1 MRAEDLRQSPV
12 TFDEIA
18 HDYFVVGD
26 DFGTTR
32 YHGVTGILKSVIFPN
47 EYDGIP
53 EEVLRNAAARGTRIH
68 QLCQAT
74 DVTPTEPEMV
84 DYRYQSEV
92 DNYIKLKE
100 THGITMIANE
110 YLVSNDD
117 WLVASSID
125 CVDSECNLYDIKTT
139 YTLNEAYV
147 SWQLSFYAYMFEEQN
162 PNIKAGKLYAIWLRG
177 EEAKLVEVPRHSPE
191 EVEHI
196 IELWKAGETYT
207 TPLPSG
213 EALIK
218 SIIGSR
224 KEIAGLKAMIA
235 NIESVLA
242 PLEEQLQSDMEA
254 KGTKSFTA
262 EDGTKVTY
270 SPASTTKRLDSKKLE
285 AEQPDIYKQYVTET
299 ERKAML
305 RVTFAK
311 AE

>member
-1 MRAEDLRQSPV
+1 MKTEDLKQSDV
-12 TFDEIA
+12 LFIEETHEYIGFNKYLESIE
-18 HDYFVVGD
+18 
-26 DFGTTR
+26 
-32 YHGVTGILKSVIFPN
+32 YHGVTGILKSVIFPH

-53 EEVLRNAAARGTRIH
+53 EEVLRNAAERGTRIH
-68 QLCQAT
+68 KLCQAT
-74 DVTPTEPEMV
+74 DVTPTDPEMV
-84 DYRYQSEV
+84 DYRYQREV

-100 THGITMIANE
+100 AHGIDMIANE
-110 YLVSNDD
+110 YLVSCDE
-117 WLVASSID
+117 WQVASSID

-177 EEAKLVEVPRHSPE
+177 EECKLVEVPRHSPE

-270 SPASTTKRLDSKKLE
+270 TPASTTKRLDSKKLE

>member
-1 MRAEDLRQSPV
+1 MKTEDLKQSDV
-12 TFDEIA
+12 LFIEETHEYIGFNKYLESIE
-18 HDYFVVGD
+18 
-26 DFGTTR
+26 

-53 EEVLRNAAARGTRIH
+53 DEVLQKAAARGTRIH
-68 QLCQAT
+68 KLCQAT
-74 DVTPTEPEMV
+74 DVTPTDPEMV
-84 DYRYQSEV
+84 DYRYQREV

-100 THGITMIANE
+100 AHGIDMIANE
-110 YLVSNDD
+110 YLVSCDE
-117 WLVASSID
+117 WQVASSID

-270 SPASTTKRLDSKKLE
+270 TPASTTKRLDGKKLE
-285 AEQPDIYKQYVTET
+285 AEHPDIYKQYVTET

-305 RVTFAK
+305 RVTFSR
-311 AE
+311 